1 MFLGFRNETGAFF
14 VFFPPPLL
22 WREMFTC
29 LLLTVKKGGWSVE
42 GVRRKWKLFL
52 PQGRNHSMNA
62 EHLWDAD
69 LPVRGCGASLVQSCV
84 ASGGFLSLSGPP
96 YTHLMKHEIGA
107 VSTGLS
113 SDSYYVKCSQPGHPV
128 VLSVRC
134 PCAPPPPSNSL
145 ALFLTSQLLLA
156 VLQQLGPPPVPPPVP
171 PSGPLPWLF
180 PLPRTLPL
188 VSPSGLC
195 SNVTLSVRPLSLLNS
210 TFSTTLSPLNVLYFS
225 S

>member
-14 VFFPPPLL
+14 VFFPPPPPL
-22 WREMFTC
+22 WGEMFTC

-42 GVRRKWKLFL
+42 GVRRKWRLFL

-69 LPVRGCGASLVQSCV
+69 LCARGCGASLIQRSCV
-84 ASGGFLSLSGPP
+84 ASDGFLSLSGPP
-96 YTHLMKHEIGA
+96 YTHLMKREIGA

-134 PCAPPPPSNSL
+134 PCAPHPPQILWPYL
-145 ALFLTSQLLLA
+145 
-156 VLQQLGPPPVPPPVP
+156 
-171 PSGPLPWLF
+171 
-180 PLPRTLPL
+180 
-188 VSPSGLC
+188 
-195 SNVTLSVRPLSLLNS
+195 
-210 TFSTTLSPLNVLYFS
+210 
-225 S
+225 